1 MDVERVCE
9 QDLSAESPRQVEWE
23 GEFAFEYMGSPT
35 TKVHLLWAV
44 SFGVGSLTF
53 LGFRVRPPHLANY
66 RPPSPCG
73 SAWGELSRLWGRMS
87 RGSRGTV
94 QGLKEVLSE
103 TGRQDFSPFTAVFH
117 RQHCPAWGGA

>member
-9 QDLSAESPRQVEWE
+9 QDLSAETPRQVEWE

-53 LGFRVRPPHLANY
+53 LGFRVRPPPTWLIIGHPVLVDQ
-66 RPPSPCG
+66 PGG
-73 SAWGELSRLWGRMS
+73 SSAGSGAECFGDLGAQS
-87 RGSRGTV
+87 RG
-94 QGLKEVLSE
+94 
-103 TGRQDFSPFTAVFH
+103 
-117 RQHCPAWGGA
+117 